1 MQTSK
6 EQAVAPRPVLEFSSV
21 RVVFSGRGEPL
32 LAVEDVSF
40 AVNRGEILA
49 LMGPSGCGKTTLL
62 RLAAGLQ
69 RPTAGMVTFCGR
81 EITGPGRQRGIMFQE
96 PRLFPWLT
104 VSDNVALGM
113 AEGTEVEKVEARID
127 ELLTLM
133 GVADFAD
140 HYPWQLSGGMA
151 QRVALARVL
160 AMEPEVL
167 LLDEPFS
174 GLDIANRVML
184 QDALGEIVRRRALSV
199 VMVTHSVDEA
209 LYLADR
215 VYVLSPR
222 PGRIRHCLPV
232 PLPRPRD
239 RVDAALHPYRA
250 QITQWLVDGARHLDD

>member
-113 AEGTEVEKVEARID
+113 AEGTEVE
-127 ELLTLM
+127 
-133 GVADFAD
+133 
-140 HYPWQLSGGMA
+140 S
-151 QRVALARVL
+151 
-160 AMEPEVL
+160 
-167 LLDEPFS
+167 
-174 GLDIANRVML
+174 
-184 QDALGEIVRRRALSV
+184 
-199 VMVTHSVDEA
+199 
-209 LYLADR
+209 
-215 VYVLSPR
+215 
-222 PGRIRHCLPV
+222 
-232 PLPRPRD
+232 
-239 RVDAALHPYRA
+239 
-250 QITQWLVDGARHLDD
+250 